1 MKIGVIS
8 DTHGCRKTWQH
19 VMKTFFSDVDMILH
33 AGDILYHG
41 PRNVIPAEY
50 QPKELAED
58 MNSCAVPIVSVRGNC
73 DAEVDDMVL
82 EFPVLQEYQHLHLD
96 GLTIVMNHG
105 HHLPTDEDKAKA
117 ARKIGADIIITG
129 HTHVAQLTRKDNIL
143 LLNPGSPGMTK
154 RQDNKS
160 TIAMIEDQTV
170 TIYDIH
176 SGEAII
182 TETIA
187 KSREDI

>member
-19 VMKTFFSDVDMILH
+19 VMKTFFGDVDMILH

-41 PRNVIPAEY
+41 PRNAIPIEY

-58 MNSCAVPIVSVRGNC
+58 LNSLPVPIIAVRGNC

-82 EFPVLQEYQHLHLD
+82 DFPVLQEYQHLHVGDIRIL
-96 GLTIVMNHG
+96 INHG
-105 HHLPTDEDKAKA
+105 HHLPTDEDKAHA
-117 ARKIGADIIITG
+117 AEQAGARLIITG

-154 RQDNKS
+154 RQDHRS
-160 TIAMIEDQTV
+160 TIAMIEDRTV

-182 TETIA
+182 TDTIA
-187 KSREDI
+187 E

>member
-8 DTHGCRKTWQH
+8 DTHGCRETWQH

-41 PRNVIPAEY
+41 PRNAIPAEY
-50 QPKELAED
+50 QPRELAED
-58 MNSCAVPIVSVRGNC
+58 LNVCRVPIVSVRGNC

-82 EFPVLQEYQHLHLD
+82 DFPVLQEYQHLHID
-96 GLTIVMNHG
+96 GMRILMNHG
-105 HHLPTDEDKAKA
+105 HHLPTDADKISVAKKA
-117 ARKIGADIIITG
+117 GASLVITG
-129 HTHVAQLTRKDNIL
+129 HTHVATLTKQDDIL

-154 RQDNKS
+154 RQDHRS
-160 TIAMIEDQTV
+160 TIAMIEDRKV

-176 SGEAII
+176 SGEAIL
-182 TETIA
+182 TDMIA
-187 KSREDI
+187 K